1 MDLNIAYFQ
10 GFFSRLVDDK
20 DVMLEMNKP
29 INTTI
34 SKTTSRLF
42 QYIFPNS
49 TNADEMVLLTIKATS
64 NTHQCS
70 LVSVQ
75 PINSNQVN
83 RTFKMPL
90 EQQYGL
96 CL

>member
-1 MDLNIAYFQ
+1 MVNDT
-10 GFFSRLVDDK
+10 
-20 DVMLEMNKP
+20 DVMLELNKP
-29 INTTI
+29 INTSI

-49 TNADEMVLLTIKATS
+49 TDADEMVLLTIKATTH
-64 NTHQCS
+64 THQCS

-83 RTFKMPL
+83 RTFKIPL
-90 EQQYGL
+90 EQHYGL
-96 CL
+96 

>member
-49 TNADEMVLLTIKATS
+49 TNADEMVLLTIKATTH
-64 NTHQCS
+64 THQCS

-83 RTFKMPL
+83 RTFKIPL

-96 CL
+96 